1 MIKKLTS
8 YFSKGE
14 IALWLCSELIII
26 FSNVF
31 IKSDGYLSLIASVI
45 GVTALIFNAKGNP
58 IGPGLMIFFAL
69 IYGYISYTFSYYGE
83 MLTYVCMS
91 LPMAVVS
98 LISWLKNPYK
108 GNKAEV
114 TINFK
119 ITKRELVFLVFLAL
133 AVTAVFYFIL
143 KHFNTANLIP
153 STISVT
159 TSFIAVYF
167 SFRRSPFFALGYM
180 ANDVVLIV
188 LWLLAAAADPSYFSV
203 VICFAAFLANDT
215 YSFINWH
222 RIGKRQAAQ

>member
-1 MIKKLTS
+1 MCRQMFIFGGKHDKRNLQAT
-8 YFSKGE
+8 FQRGE

-26 FSNVF
+26 FSNIF

-119 ITKRELVFLVFLAL
+119 ITKRELVFLAFLAL
-133 AVTAVFYFIL
+133 AVTTVFLFY
-143 KHFNTANLIP
+143 T
-153 STISVT
+153 
-159 TSFIAVYF
+159 
-167 SFRRSPFFALGYM
+167 
-180 ANDVVLIV
+180 
-188 LWLLAAAADPSYFSV
+188 
-203 VICFAAFLANDT
+203 
-215 YSFINWH
+215 
-222 RIGKRQAAQ
+222 